1 MEKKLGGTKQQVG
14 PKQDFFL
21 QDIKWNA
28 KQQSWRETLHR
39 LSSSK
44 NLKLLTL
51 LLTVSQ
57 QTNKHGA
64 SSCKLKFYTEKEVF
78 EGKCFFEKKKTEGKL
93 IIHADT
99 TI

>member
-14 PKQDFFL
+14 SSNKIFL
-21 QDIKWNA
+21 CKTSNEMRNN
-28 KQQSWRETLHR
+28 KVEETLHR

-51 LLTVSQ
+51 LLTISQ
-57 QTNKHGA
+57 KTNKHGT

-78 EGKCFFEKKKTEGKL
+78 EGKSFLKKKKRKVN
-93 IIHADT
+93 
-99 TI
+99 